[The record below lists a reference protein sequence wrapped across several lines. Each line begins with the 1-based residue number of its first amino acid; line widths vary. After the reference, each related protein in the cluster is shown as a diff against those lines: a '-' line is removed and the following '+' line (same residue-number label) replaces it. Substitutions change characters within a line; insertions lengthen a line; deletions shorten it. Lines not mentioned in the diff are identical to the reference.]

1 MTDSKKYI
9 GVSGKY
15 TKNGAPDGFI
25 SITPYRNTAPS
36 SYIL

>member
-15 TKNGAPDGFI
+15 TKNGTPDGFT
-25 SITPYRNTAPS
+25 SITET
-36 SYIL
+36 